1 VTKKGAESKAAR
13 DARRVATEEK
23 RYLRS
28 ALLGVLGDLGT
39 LVPKEVA
46 TEAARA
52 SSTVGE
58 YVRSLASASEG
69 MNGTEH
75 QGSVDAL
82 GAISDL
88 ARLRMTPEESCIP
101 FESPAD
107 ILRWFA
113 LYLER
118 TLDKPDL
125 RMT

>member
-1 VTKKGAESKAAR
+1 MTKKGTDSKAAR
-13 DARRVATEEK
+13 KTRRIAAEEK
-23 RYLRS
+23 RHLRS

-39 LVPKEVA
+39 LVPKDVA

-69 MNGTEH
+69 TDGTEH

-88 ARLRMTPEESCIP
+88 ARLRMTPEEAPLP
-101 FESPAD
+101 FETPAD

-125 RMT
+125 RMV